1 MYLCM
6 YQEACFP
13 SFTDSTVVL
22 ARPPTSP
29 PAKTQGSLVCIVSRS
44 TSGRPHLL
52 NLIGAM
58 ASLTAIKVEDKY
70 VKRRKKTLL
79 LESVRYTLITI
90 RKAVPSSLTY
100 LNVNLQ

>member
-29 PAKTQGSLVCIVSRS
+29 PAKTQGSLVCMVSGS

-58 ASLTAIKVEDKY
+58 ASLTAIKEKDKY
-70 VKRRKKTLL
+70 VRWKKK
-79 LESVRYTLITI
+79 SVAQISQIYT
-90 RKAVPSSLTY
+90 
-100 LNVNLQ
+100 NNN